1 MLRCLLLIVAI
12 TSGCQYR
19 TNPSLKLSPESAKTA
34 LGEMREHPCVLE
46 RPVVILGGF
55 TDIGLGTS
63 ILRSQLQPMLDDRR
77 VLTVTFA
84 DCTSFEQCRARV
96 VAAVDEKFGRGD
108 EANQTIEVDVIGQSM
123 GGLVA
128 LVACSDLGDGARRLN
143 VRRLFAL
150 SSPLQGARLAERTPV
165 TFTSMHRDMKPD
177 SQLYQR
183 LKNAPRTAQV
193 FAYTRLNDQIVG
205 EHYAAPAGQTP
216 YWLDSPTPVAEHWL
230 GVLDPRALADIA
242 RRLRG
247 EEAFATSPPAA
258 LPG

>member
-1 MLRCLLLIVAI
+1 MLRCLILIAAF

-19 TNPSLKLSPESAKTA
+19 TNPSLKLSPEGAKTA
-34 LGEMREHPCVLE
+34 IGEMREHPRTLE

-77 VLTVTFA
+77 VLTVTFP

-96 VAAVDEKFGRGD
+96 IAAVDEKFGRGED
-108 EANQTIEVDVIGQSM
+108 AAQTIEVDVIGQSM

-150 SSPLQGARLAERTPV
+150 SSPLQGARLAQRTPV